1 MITAK
6 VAKIIAQLMRPRLVK
21 RAEDLT
27 IGERIR
33 AAAYNGYTHVAID
46 YVDKE
51 QRKELE
57 ELGYTVEDRDYY
69 FVVDWSSAQLCE
81 KDGVK

>member
-6 VAKIIAQLMRPRLVK
+6 AAKMIAKLMRPRLLK

-46 YVDKE
+46 YIDRE
-51 QRKELE
+51 QREELE
-57 ELGYTVEDRDYY
+57 KLGYTVEDRDYY
-69 FVVDWSSAQLCE
+69 FVIDWSKAN
-81 KDGVK
+81 V

>member
-6 VAKIIAQLMRPRLVK
+6 VAKIISQLMRPRLLK

-33 AAAYNGYTHVAID
+33 AAAYNGYTHVAVDYID
-46 YVDKE
+46 RK
-51 QRKELE
+51 QREELE
-57 ELGYTVEDRDYY
+57 ELGYKIEDRDYY
-69 FVVDWSSAQLCE
+69 FNIDWASAQE
-81 KDGVK
+81 R

>member
-6 VAKIIAQLMRPRLVK
+6 VAKIISQLMRPRLK
-21 RAEDLT
+21 QRAEDLT

-33 AAAYNGYTHVAID
+33 AAAYKGYTHVAID

-69 FVVDWSSAQLCE
+69 FVIDWSKAN
-81 KDGVK
+81 V

>member
-1 MITAK
+1 MMTAK
-6 VAKIIAQLMRPRLVK
+6 VAKIIAKLMRPRLVK

-33 AAAYNGYTHVAID
+33 AAAYNGYTHTAID

-57 ELGYTVEDRDYY
+57 GLGYTVEDRDYY
-69 FVVDWSSAQLCE
+69 FVVDWS
-81 KDGVK
+81 KVNV

>member
-1 MITAK
+1 MITAR
-6 VAKIIAQLMRPRLVK
+6 VAKIIAQLMRPRLLK

-46 YVDKE
+46 YIDRE

-69 FVVDWSSAQLCE
+69 FVVDWSENNGCC
-81 KDGVK
+81 G

>member
-6 VAKIIAQLMRPRLVK
+6 VAKIITQLMRPRLLK

-27 IGERIR
+27 IREKIK
-33 AAAYNGYTHVAID
+33 AAAYNGYTRVSID
-46 YVDKE
+46 YINKE

-57 ELGYTVEDRDYY
+57 KLGYVVEDRDYY
-69 FVVDWSSAQLCE
+69 FIVDWS
-81 KDGVK
+81 

>member
-6 VAKIIAQLMRPRLVK
+6 VAKIIAQLMRPRLLK

-33 AAAYNGYTHVAID
+33 AAAYKGYTHVAID
-46 YVDKE
+46 YIDKE

-69 FVVDWSSAQLCE
+69 FVVDWASTQLYE
-81 KDGVK
+81 KEKSE